1 MANQK
6 IKDFLVSE
14 KFLNWAKESALF
26 LNLEGDPAEN
36 VGKCIAF
43 LANWI
48 SNQIEDKQTL
58 INLITTIFEF
68 DETKAETFLE
78 YINRLYL
85 PYVKKLWEEE
95 KRTEPSIE
103 EREKRYLEL
112 IKTLVNVP
120 QPLQTSPTIKKEIP
134 KLTTQ
139 IKTTPLTSL
148 SQIQEKTLSQKNI
161 KTENT
166 YQETTAPLSR
176 PSEKKKEI
184 SQKEKVTDIPDDIP
198 EEKKRTILVI
208 PQEEEIP
215 SLTINFE
222 EKEKEELSLPQ
233 GIIITEK
240 EEKKEEEKNV
250 LDLSDL

>member
-36 VGKCIAF
+36 IGKCLAF

-58 INLITTIFEF
+58 INLIITIFEF

-95 KRTEPSIE
+95 KRAEPSME

-120 QPLQTSPTIKKEIP
+120 QPLQESQVIKKETP
-134 KLTTQ
+134 KLT
-139 IKTTPLTSL
+139 KTTSLTPLT
-148 SQIQEKTLSQKNI
+148 QTQKRTLSQENI
-161 KTENT
+161 KPESTS
-166 YQETTAPLSR
+166 QKTTASPQRLN
-176 PSEKKKEI
+176 EKKEEI
-184 SQKEKVTDIPDDIP
+184 SQKEKITDIP
-198 EEKKRTILVI
+198 EEEKRTILII

-240 EEKKEEEKNV
+240 EEKKKEEKNV